1 MSLSAVRVRLLS
13 LMLSLGILALA
24 LAPAT
29 PASSEA
35 LAYAAPESLKS
46 DFTLLMNSERLAA
59 GVPPLTLADDRTLV
73 AQARAFDMAN
83 GNYFAHVNASGVGPT
98 ELFGQFHIQYDI
110 LGENIARCD
119 YPANQALSVVHSSL
133 MASEAH
139 RANVL
144 NPRFHQVGIGVA
156 VVGAMYYFS
165 IVFTD

>member
-1 MSLSAVRVRLLS
+1 VPISLVRVWLLS
-13 LMLSLGILALA
+13 LSLGLGILTAA

-35 LAYAAPESLKS
+35 LASAAPESLKI
-46 DFTLLMNSERLAA
+46 DFAVLINNERTAA
-59 GVPPLTLADDRTLV
+59 GLAPLTLADDRTMV
-73 AQARAFDMAN
+73 AQARALDMAN
-83 GNYFAHVNASGVGPT
+83 GNYFAHVNGSGIGPI
-98 ELFGQFHIQYDI
+98 ELFSQFQIQYGI

-119 YPANQALSVVHSSL
+119 YPSNQALAVVHAAL
-133 MASEAH
+133 MASESH

-165 IVFTD
+165 VIFTD